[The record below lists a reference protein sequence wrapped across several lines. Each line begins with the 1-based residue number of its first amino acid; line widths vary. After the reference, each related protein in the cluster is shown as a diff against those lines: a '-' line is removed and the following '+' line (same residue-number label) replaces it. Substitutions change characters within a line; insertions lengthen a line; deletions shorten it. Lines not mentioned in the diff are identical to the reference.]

1 MNKTKFELF
10 KSLPTYLPAYLSIYL
25 STFSIYLPT
34 YLPIYL
40 SIYLP
45 TTIPRRKMEYIK
57 LIFTPGNIFL
67 KNLIFDE
74 IILTARKNVLGNVH
88 PKGMLYLQL

>member
-1 MNKTKFELF
+1 
-10 KSLPTYLPAYLSIYL
+10 
-25 STFSIYLPT
+25 
-34 YLPIYL
+34 
-40 SIYLP
+40 
-45 TTIPRRKMEYIK
+45 MEYIK

-88 PKGMLYLQL
+88 PKGMLYLQLWK